1 MKNTPDQIQETAQ
14 QKLDNLETLQAFA
27 FDGDKLVNI
36 VVDEDGYYI
45 IGNKMFVDYRAGLR
59 YIASLSN

>member
-1 MKNTPDQIQETAQ
+1 MKNTPDQIPETAQ

-27 FDGDKLVNI
+27 FDSDKLLNI
-36 VVDEDGYYI
+36 VFDEDGYYI
-45 IGNKMFVDYRAGLR
+45 IGNKMFVNYRAGLR

>member
-1 MKNTPDQIQETAQ
+1 MTETAQ

-27 FDGDKLVNI
+27 FDSDKKVTI

-45 IGNKMFVDYRAGLR
+45 IGNKMFINYKEGLK
-59 YIASLSN
+59 YIASISN